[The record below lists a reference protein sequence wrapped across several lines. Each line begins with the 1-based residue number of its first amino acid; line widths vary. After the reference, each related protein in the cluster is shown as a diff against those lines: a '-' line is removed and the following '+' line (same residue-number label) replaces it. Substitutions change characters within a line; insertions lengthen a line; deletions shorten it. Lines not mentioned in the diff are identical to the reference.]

1 MLSHLCPAVDPA
13 LVQPHIADPHL
24 LHYQIFG
31 SVLIRLPHCCLHSSP
46 SCSSPSQTPLH
57 IQEAAPGPQ
66 TENRLLLPLSTLLA
80 HPHIHSVSSCAG
92 SVGSFLTPVCLYT
105 LVPLSQSQGALCQDP
120 EGRWALPFPPAPPG
134 GARALPLPTALSG
147 CTWLFMSPATSPQ
160 AVNAGR
166 RLSPVCSVP
175 RPLPLLCL
183 LPGCFPRESQG
194 SLVSLSKTAAPL
206 DFPQSTHHSPVEHF
220 LYTFS
225 VPLYAMLRILFCL
238 DWRVYPWHLGQ
249 CLVPHQSLLIE

>member
-66 TENRLLLPLSTLLA
+66 TENRLLLPPSTFLA
-80 HPHIHSVSSCAG
+80 HPHIYSISSCAG

-105 LVPLSQSQGALCQDP
+105 LVPLSQSQGALPQDT
-120 EGRWALPFPPAPPG
+120 EGRWKTGPAIPTYSSKGRPC
-134 GARALPLPTALSG
+134 PLS
-147 CTWLFMSPATSPQ
+147 SPSPLW
-160 AVNAGR
+160 VY
-166 RLSPVCSVP
+166 LTIYESPCH
-175 RPLPLLCL
+175 PL
-183 LPGCFPRESQG
+183 
-194 SLVSLSKTAAPL
+194 
-206 DFPQSTHHSPVEHF
+206 
-220 LYTFS
+220 
-225 VPLYAMLRILFCL
+225 
-238 DWRVYPWHLGQ
+238 
-249 CLVPHQSLLIE
+249 